1 VRRTAPFVQLLG
13 PVLLVVAA
21 ALLGTVFAAA
31 TETYFIN
38 ALVNVAIVVALY
50 LFIGSSGV
58 LSFGH
63 VSFVALGAWAAG
75 VLSVP
80 LREKPAIM
88 PSLFH
93 FLGDT
98 TVGNVPSL
106 AIAAAVGAAYALV
119 IGLPLMRLSGL
130 AAGIATFGVLEI
142 THNVLR
148 YWEKIGPG
156 VTTFSSVPETTG
168 LLQAGAG
175 AVIAV
180 VVAFAYQRSRF
191 GRMLRATREDAAAA
205 RAVGV
210 SVYRQR
216 LVAFVLSGGLAG
228 FAGGLYV
235 HLLPLNTEVVY
246 LNLTFIT
253 LAMLVIGGVTSLWGA
268 VVGALA
274 VSGVDSFLAE
284 AENGIH
290 VAGGTL
296 DFPAGTR
303 IIVVGALM
311 AIVLILRPSG
321 LTGGRELSLRVP
333 RRWVREDASP
343 SDKVPA

>member
-1 VRRTAPFVQLLG
+1 MRRTAAAVQLLG
-13 PVLLVVAA
+13 PVALVVAA
-21 ALLGTVFAAA
+21 ALLGTLVSRS

-50 LFIGSSGV
+50 LFIGNSGV

-63 VSFVALGAWAAG
+63 VSFVALGAWTAG

-80 LREKPAIM
+80 VSEKPAIM
-88 PSLFH
+88 PH
-93 FLGDT
+93 
-98 TVGNVPSL
+98 
-106 AIAAAVGAAYALV
+106 ALV
-119 IGLPLMRLSGL
+119 LGLPLMRLSGL
-130 AAGIATFGVLEI
+130 AAGIATFAVLEI

-148 YWEKIGPG
+148 YWETIGPG
-156 VTTFSSVPETTG
+156 VTTFSAVPETTG
-168 LLQAGAG
+168 LLQAGVA

-180 VVAFAYQRSRF
+180 VVAWAYQHSRF
-191 GRMLRATREDAAAA
+191 GRLLRATRDDPAAA

-216 LVAFVLSGGLAG
+216 LIAFVLSGALAG

-235 HLLPLNTEVVY
+235 HLLPVNTESLY
-246 LNLTFIT
+246 LDLTFIT
-253 LAMLVIGGVTSLWGA
+253 LAMLVIGGTTSLWGA

-284 AENGIH
+284 AENGVH
-290 VAGGTL
+290 VPGGTL

-303 IIVVGALM
+303 IVVVGALM
-311 AIVLILRPSG
+311 ALVLILRPSG
-321 LTGGRELSLRVP
+321 LTGGRELGLGFP
-333 RRWVREDASP
+333 RRARI
-343 SDKVPA
+343 